1 MTQKQLNCQVARIT
15 GEPLLSLRFLGFNLA
30 APHGDDLEPE
40 DIRLVLDCPFC
51 GQPVPYPGPAADG
64 SQTMGECDRCD
75 VYFDF
80 DPEEVYPIA
89 AGARA
94 KGRPTEAL
102 QRFGSDGN
110 PALE

>member
-1 MTQKQLNCQVARIT
+1 MTQGQLNCQVARIT

-30 APHGDDLEPE
+30 ARHGDDLEPE

-51 GQPVPYPGPAADG
+51 RQPVPYPGPAADG

-80 DPEEVYPIA
+80 DPEEVYTIA
-89 AGARA
+89 AGQASKSA
-94 KGRPTEAL
+94 
-102 QRFGSDGN
+102 SY
-110 PALE
+110 

>member
-1 MTQKQLNCQVARIT
+1 LRRQEKNMTQGQLNCQVARIT

-30 APHGDDLEPE
+30 ARHGDDLEPE

-51 GQPVPYPGPAADG
+51 RQPVPYPRPTPDG

-80 DPEEVYPIA
+80 DLEEVYTTA
-89 AGARA
+89 AG
-94 KGRPTEAL
+94 
-102 QRFGSDGN
+102 
-110 PALE
+110 PASRSASC